1 MADGHPAV
9 TVRHG
14 MTEITAGTRHRPA
27 AVRTAVTAEVAR
39 PPEARRAARP
49 GRPDCGGTA
58 GCPVLP

>member
-1 MADGHPAV
+1 
-9 TVRHG
+9 
-14 MTEITAGTRHRPA
+14 MTEITTGTRRRPA

-39 PPEARRAARP
+39 PPEAFRAARP